1 MTKLRE
7 YLKIKD
13 AAALVGVS
21 SMTVR
26 NWDKQE
32 KLKPHRNPI
41 NGYRL
46 YKKEELLRVLKSI
59 ESDPFARSKASFETE
74 EATARR

>member
-13 AAALVGVS
+13 AAALLGVS
-21 SMTVR
+21 SMTLR

-59 ESDPFARSKASFETE
+59 ESDPFARSKASVETE